1 MAGPPIFPSRLRSL
15 KIFMM
20 SVEKTINAII
30 VDDEVLARQR
40 LINLIQPYNDI
51 KIIAE
56 CKNGFEAVEAIERHQ
71 PDLVFL
77 DVQMPE
83 MNGFE
88 VLSALNSADLPVVI
102 FVTAFDDFAVRAFEI
117 NALDYLL
124 KPFDRE
130 RFDAALIRARAE
142 IERERGGDASRRLI
156 SLLQQNS
163 TNKTPQYVE
172 RIWVKKGESY
182 LFLRTEEIDWIAAE
196 ANYIRIHVGEESY
209 LMRCTI
215 GGMEKSLD
223 PEKFIRIHR
232 STIVKIDSIK
242 EVYPW
247 IQVGEYALILKS
259 GQQLTI
265 SRGYKE
271 QFMRLFEVPR

>member
-1 MAGPPIFPSRLRSL
+1 
-15 KIFMM
+15 M
-20 SVEKTINAII
+20 SVTEPINVII
-30 VDDEVLARQR
+30 VDDEALARQR
-40 LINLIQPYNDI
+40 LINLIKPHSDV

-56 CKNGFEAVEAIERHQ
+56 CKNGFEAVEAIENGR

-88 VLSALNSADLPVVI
+88 VLNRLNSADLPVVI
-102 FVTAFDDFAVRAFEI
+102 FVTAFDDYAVKAFEI
-117 NALDYLL
+117 HALDYLL

-130 RFDAALIRARAE
+130 RFDAALMRARAE
-142 IERERGGDASRRLI
+142 IERERGGDVSRRLI
-156 SLLQQNS
+156 GLLQQ
-163 TNKTPQYVE
+163 TAGGKPPQYME
-172 RIWVKKGESY
+172 RISVKKGESY
-182 LFLRTEEIDWIAAE
+182 LFLRTDEIDWIEAE
-196 ANYIRIHVGEESY
+196 ANYIRIHVGKDSY

-215 GGMEKSLD
+215 GSMEKSLD

-242 EVYPW
+242 EIYPW
-247 IQVGEYALILKS
+247 IQVGEYALRLKS

-265 SRGYKE
+265 SRGYRE
-271 QFMRLFEVPR
+271 QFVKLFEAPK